1 MTTVDVFRPA
11 SSAFDSSRAS
21 AAVRG
26 ILAAQHAHHATAQRR
41 LARASPTHRVAA
53 IMTLIMTGMVVAIIT
68 TPDPLWWKLHF
79 SELGTFEA
87 FSSYVFNATLIVAGV
102 AIVAFA
108 RYFRRELGAHLTRSG
123 SRRRSPA
130 VVSMLIG
137 SIGVHLAFVGGIP
150 VNTLTF
156 LHDRAATGLVF
167 SFLALLITT
176 PAMLRGLGR
185 ALATITIPA
194 ALLLVGGGTAMVM
207 SIINLAA
214 YELLG
219 FAVMFTWVLM
229 FVACL
234 GRHAKMHDG
243 QCAHAASA
251 KRVPDAGIPAH
262 EAEIPVRETARRRIR
277 VTGAPLRP
285 TTHLVRG
292 VDRRRSVPVSE
303 PPMRRISDAAETYI
317 IETTPRLASPRT
329 MTRRSRI
336 PLTGPARRAQLRT
349 PNPAVLID

>member
-1 MTTVDVFRPA
+1 MTTVDILRPA

-21 AAVRG
+21 DAVRG
-26 ILAAQHAHHATAQRR
+26 ILTAQRAHHAAAQRR

-53 IMTLIMTGMVVAIIT
+53 IMTLIMTGMVVAITT

-79 SELGTFEA
+79 SELGTFQA
-87 FSSYVFNATLIVAGV
+87 FSSYIFNATLIVAGV

-137 SIGVHLAFVGGIP
+137 SIGLHLAFVGVIP

-185 ALATITIPA
+185 ALAAITIPA

-207 SIINLAA
+207 SVINLAA

-234 GRHAKMHDG
+234 GRHAKMHEG
-243 QCAHAASA
+243 ERTHTASA
-251 KRVPDAGIPAH
+251 EAVQDAEKPARG
-262 EAEIPVRETARRRIR
+262 VSRSRIR
-277 VTGAPLRP
+277 VTGAAHRP
-285 TTHLVRG
+285 ATHLVRG
-292 VDRRRSVPVSE
+292 VGRRRGVFVSDSA
-303 PPMRRISDAAETYI
+303 RRRFGNAAETYT
-317 IETTPRLASPRT
+317 IETTPRLASPRM

-336 PLTGPARRAQLRT
+336 PLTGPVRRTQLRT
-349 PNPAVLID
+349 PNPAILID